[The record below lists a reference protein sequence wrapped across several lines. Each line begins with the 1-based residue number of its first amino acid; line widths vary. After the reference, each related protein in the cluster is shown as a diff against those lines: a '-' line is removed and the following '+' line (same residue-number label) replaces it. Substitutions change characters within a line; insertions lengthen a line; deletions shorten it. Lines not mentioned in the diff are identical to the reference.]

1 MKELTTWRQQRAKV
15 HLIDRTLLKLIIFI
29 WFLHCRFRSLSKLW
43 AIQEYMFTLGSGKV
57 VASAKVTQGSYQDNP
72 LLMHDSMLPKF
83 FA

>member
-43 AIQEYMFTLGSGKV
+43 AIHEYMFTLGSKKAV
-57 VASAKVTQGSYQDNP
+57 LSAKVTQGSYQGNP
-72 LLMHDSMLPKF
+72 LFMHTSMLSKF
-83 FA
+83 IA